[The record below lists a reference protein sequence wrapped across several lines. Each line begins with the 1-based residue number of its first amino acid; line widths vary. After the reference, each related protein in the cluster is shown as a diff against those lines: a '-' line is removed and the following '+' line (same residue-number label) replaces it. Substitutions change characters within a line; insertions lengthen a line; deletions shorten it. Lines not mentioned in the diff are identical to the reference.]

1 MRKRGEKYRKQQS
14 KEEEEDQFGDFD
26 KEEEFFDQ
34 FGSSDERD
42 DVYQE
47 ERKDWVREEEEEGFS
62 EAVVSSNK
70 TADELE
76 REKFVRDY
84 YKKNQ
89 ASNDDFYDKNDF
101 LEGGF

>member
-42 DVYQE
+42 EVYQE
-47 ERKDWVREEEEEGFS
+47 ERKDWVREEEEGFS